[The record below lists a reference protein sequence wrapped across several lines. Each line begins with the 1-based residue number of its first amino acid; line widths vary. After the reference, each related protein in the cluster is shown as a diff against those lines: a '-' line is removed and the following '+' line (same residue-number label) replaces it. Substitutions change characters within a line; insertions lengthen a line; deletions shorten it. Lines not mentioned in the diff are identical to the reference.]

1 MKEASKTWAV
11 WGDEVRALFK
21 GKGIDIGAGGDT
33 ISPSA
38 RSFDVEDGD
47 ANRIDEYFT
56 EPFDYVFSSHC
67 LEHMKNPPDALQRW
81 WKMVKPGGHLIF
93 LVPDEDLYEQ
103 GYWPSVFNDD
113 HKFTFTLRK
122 TSSWSPVSFNVL
134 DLIASLPN
142 AEVIE
147 VSEQSNGYDH
157 SFLTSV
163 KLDQKSLHLRTK
175 ILRRISKFL
184 RLFGIRTKLTGL
196 ARHWNL
202 PIDQTTT
209 GALAQ
214 IQVILRK
221 NETTAG

>member
-1 MKEASKTWAV
+1 MKEASKTWSI
-11 WGDEVRALFK
+11 WNEEVRSLFQ
-21 GKGIDIGAGGDT
+21 GKGLDIGAGGDT

-47 ANRIDEYFT
+47 ANLIDEYFS

-81 WKMVKPGGHLIF
+81 WNLVKPGGYLIF

-103 GYWPSVFNDD
+103 GYWPSVFNHD
-113 HKFTFTLRK
+113 HKFTFTLK
-122 TSSWSPVSFNVL
+122 KESSWSPVSINVL
-134 DLIASLPN
+134 DLIQTLTN
-142 AEVIE
+142 VQIIE
-147 VSEQSNGYDH
+147 VSEQNHFYD
-157 SFLTSV
+157 
-163 KLDQKSLHLRTK
+163 KSLLNPVKIDQNLLYRRTK
-175 ILRRISKFL
+175 ILRRMRRWL
-184 RLFGIRTKLTGL
+184 GHFGIRTQLLPL

-214 IQVILRK
+214 IQVILQK
-221 NETTAG
+221 KTS

>member
-11 WGDEVRALFK
+11 WGEEVRALFQ
-21 GKGIDIGAGGDT
+21 GKGLDIGAGGDT

-47 ANRIDEYFT
+47 ANRIDEYFS

-67 LEHMKNPPDALQRW
+67 LEHMKNPSDALQRW
-81 WKMVKPGGHLIF
+81 WNLVKPGGHLIF

-113 HKFTFTLRK
+113 HKFTFTLK
-122 TSSWSPVSFNVL
+122 KESSWSPVSINVL
-134 DLIASLPN
+134 DLIQTLPSVQVI
-142 AEVIE
+142 EVIE
-147 VSEQSNGYDH
+147 QNHFYD
-157 SFLTSV
+157 
-163 KLDQKSLHLRTK
+163 KSLLNPVKIDQRILHRRTK
-175 ILRRISKFL
+175 ILRRMR
-184 RLFGIRTKLTGL
+184 RLLGHIGIRTQLLPL
-196 ARHWNL
+196 ARRWNL

-214 IQVILRK
+214 IQVILQK
-221 NETTAG
+221 KTA